1 MDWVLSKTLEKS
13 SYIEEFE
20 RKYNVRFPKSFTN
33 VVKEKNAGRPR
44 PNVFDSE
51 KNEEYIAKA
60 LLSFDPGHKENIW
73 STYNTLEKRLPAN
86 VIPFM
91 IDQFG
96 NYLCFFF
103 DPLEDEPSIVFWK
116 HELDDDQLEK
126 VSDNFNDLLNCFYEL
141 D

>member
-1 MDWVLSKTLEKS
+1 MKWVLTKALEKQA
-13 SYIEEFE
+13 YIKEFE
-20 RKYNVRFPKSFTN
+20 QKYNVSFPKAFTD
-33 VVKEKNAGRPR
+33 VVKENNAGRPR

-51 KNEEYIAKA
+51 KNKEYIAKG
-60 LLSFDPGHKENIW
+60 LLSFDPKHKENIW
-73 STYNTLEKRLPAN
+73 STYETLEQRLPAN

-91 IDQFG
+91 MDQFG

-103 DPLEDEPSIVFWK
+103 DPLEYEPSIVFWK

-126 VSDNFNDLLNCFYEL
+126 VADNFNDLLSGFYEL